1 MLSSRTRRWT
11 LYGAMVAVL
20 AALSAWDPGGL
31 RRHLT
36 LSREVDR
43 MRADNARL
51 ATDNDRLAREVR
63 ALRTDPVALE
73 RAVREE
79 LRYIRP
85 GERVYVLD
93 GEGGGRR

>member
-1 MLSSRTRRWT
+1 MLGTLARRWT

-20 AALSAWDPGGL
+20 AALTAWDPGGL
-31 RRHLT
+31 RKHLT
-36 LSREVDR
+36 LSREVGR

-51 ATDNDRLAREVR
+51 VTDNERLAREVR

-85 GERVYVLD
+85 GERVYVLED
-93 GEGGGRR
+93 AGGGRR